1 VHEAALNYTGNWICK
16 KLSSDKGC
24 IKYYVLLHN
33 ADLEKDVRQDIE
45 NVLSNYNDWN
55 LVIATSTLEL
65 GVNIPGVAATLQFG
79 APPSGESFVQRVG
92 RSGRDNRSLRI
103 AFGSVFTRNVGKD
116 IALIDETEAIKNLF
130 NLTAPAYS
138 SEPDN
143 ETLIRYMALIYLD
156 KAIKANDK
164 IIRAILRLY
173 LNNANVNQILNSAIK
188 LTMNYDELKK
198 MIKQHQQAGTIPFM
212 SINKNKDIISPLS
225 SIAYWL
231 DKYIIPQLSKSNVQN
246 QYIKNIQN
254 IQDNLKAL
262 IDRFINLKELS
273 LSRYLQ
279 YNAFAIYKLLCDIES
294 TIVNNNGL
302 KSMALINSYI
312 SMISQ
317 ITENIKS
324 LILKTMVSREGLC
337 LTSRDLDE
345 LALLLMGMP
354 MPHPAVLS
362 EIGGCMFDFDNVE
375 IRGGEIRLRCNGKC
389 DRSMGRINV
398 LSNVPLKHYGE

>member
-1 VHEAALNYTGNWICK
+1 
-16 KLSSDKGC
+16 
-24 IKYYVLLHN
+24 
-33 ADLEKDVRQDIE
+33 
-45 NVLSNYNDWN
+45 
-55 LVIATSTLEL
+55 
-65 GVNIPGVAATLQFG
+65 
-79 APPSGESFVQRVG
+79 
-92 RSGRDNRSLRI
+92 
-103 AFGSVFTRNVGKD
+103 
-116 IALIDETEAIKNLF
+116 
-130 NLTAPAYS
+130 
-138 SEPDN
+138 
-143 ETLIRYMALIYLD
+143 
-156 KAIKANDK
+156 
-164 IIRAILRLY
+164 
-173 LNNANVNQILNSAIK
+173 
-188 LTMNYDELKK
+188 

-212 SINKNKDIISPLS
+212 SINKNKDIVSPLS

-262 IDRFINLKELS
+262 INKLINLKELS

-279 YNAFAIYKLLCDIES
+279 YNAFIIYKLLCDIES
-294 TIVNNNGL
+294 IIVNNNGL

-312 SMISQ
+312 SIIGQ
-317 ITENIKS
+317 TTENIKS